1 MNIILAQAAAMWQE
15 LRRRHLM
22 VHRKRTF
29 TEIDGQK
36 LLEATE
42 TFGSS
47 VVDAQQNAPFGSEI
61 FRALEALS
69 IAIRHV
75 QVTLTGDPGYGSATH
90 HNTSFTAPPPKTL
103 KFRTWKTVPLWQKQD
118 QKG

>member
-1 MNIILAQAAAMWQE
+1 
-15 LRRRHLM
+15 M

-42 TFGSS
+42 TFGRALF
-47 VVDAQQNAPFGSEI
+47 DAEQNAPFHSEI
-61 FRALEALS
+61 FTALEALS
-69 IAIRHV
+69 EAVRHV
-75 QVTLTGDPGYGSATH
+75 QVTLTGDPGYGCAAH

-103 KFRTWKTVPLWQKQD
+103 KLRTWKTVPLWQKQEG
-118 QKG
+118 KG